1 MQNLAHLWHQLLV
14 NEKFTLLL
22 TPLLLQLWLLVI
34 LELPLKDVVVDTLA
48 ALLIAMLLK
57 FLVDQYLV
65 KEP

>member
-1 MQNLAHLWHQLLV
+1 
-14 NEKFTLLL
+14 
-22 TPLLLQLWLLVI
+22 VI